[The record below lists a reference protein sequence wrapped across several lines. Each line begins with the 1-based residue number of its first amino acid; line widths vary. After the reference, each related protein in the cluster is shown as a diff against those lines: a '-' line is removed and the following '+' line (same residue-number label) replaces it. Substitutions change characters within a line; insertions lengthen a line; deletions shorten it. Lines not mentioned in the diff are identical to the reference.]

1 MITKTCKE
9 IIKAAR
15 WLGHVQNSDFSDF
28 EISTGLLNDEYLQLY
43 KEISETGNFYSSYV
57 DFTGSEYELPND
69 CYRVLGVYRKY
80 DEKHLEP
87 LSPSSSKQFIDGTYK
102 IENNVVKIINETGN
116 HSYSIKYSVVPIT
129 LTAPDDDEEMNFGS
143 ATVTIDNATWLGMN
157 DDYVSF
163 VVNGNASTYSFK
175 KKSVVTGVSPVS
187 KSNYYLGGSVSFSS
201 GTVTFT
207 DRDGN
212 TTDITEDLKVN
223 SALEIESIVVSDPYI
238 FVNYTDNHIA
248 IFDGDS
254 VTEWTHL
261 ECKGKTTLGKI
272 VAAWTNSET
281 GRGVVFYNYYDSTF
295 YYSSFVPDTILSY
308 PNNEFYSLL
317 EYRLGALL
325 ASMVGLEN
333 NYLVAEKLPQV
344 EQQFYDTLRK
354 DSVPATRINNVV
366 RGIRVW

>member
-15 WLGHVQNSDFSDF
+15 WLGHVSNSDFSDF

-43 KEISETGNFYSSYV
+43 KEISETGNFYSAYV
-57 DFTGSEYELPND
+57 DFNGSECVLPSD

-102 IENNVVKIINETGN
+102 IENNTVKIVNEMSN
-116 HSYSIKYSVVPIT
+116 NLYSIKYSTVPIT
-129 LTAPDDDEEMNFGS
+129 LTAPDEDEEMNMPAG
-143 ATVTIDNATWLGMN
+143 ATIENTTFSGMN
-157 DDYVSF
+157 DDYVTM
-163 VVNGNASTYSFK
+163 VVNGTTTNYVFK
-175 KKSVVTGVSPVS
+175 KKAVDQTLTALSPIT
-187 KSNYYLGGSVSFSS
+187 YYLGGSVAFNA

-212 TTDITEDLKVN
+212 TIDITEDLKVN
-223 SALEIESIVVSDPYI
+223 PNLNIDSIVVSDPYI
-238 FVNYTDNHIA
+238 FVNYDDGHIG
-248 IFDGDS
+248 IFDGES
-254 VTEWTHL
+254 TTEWTHL
-261 ECKGKTTLGKI
+261 ECKGKTTLGYI
-272 VAAWTNSET
+272 CAAWTNSET
-281 GRGVVFYNYYDSTF
+281 GRGVVFYNLYTSKF
-295 YYSSFVPDTILSY
+295 YYSSFVPDTILAY

-317 EYRLGALL
+317 EYKLGAVL
-325 ASMVGLEN
+325 ASMVGLDN

-354 DSVPATRINNVV
+354 DSVPATRINNVL